1 MQQID
6 VLDIVNLKQTAEEQM
21 KSYVWLTSHW
31 VLHVVKCSL
40 DSTLLLLSSH
50 LSYVDLSFFP
60 YKLIGCSI
68 RVS

>member
-6 VLDIVNLKQTAEEQM
+6 VLDIVNLKQTAEQQM
-21 KSYVWLTSHW
+21 KSYVTHFTR